1 MALTAQARRAIGFK
15 YSSEPTIQQ
24 PFIFEHFQPSAR
36 SRVSELSEEGG
47 REGGR
52 WWSVPSFP
60 SDRRG
65 EGSLFTPNEDAH
77 SAAGSDP
84 FLQRSVS
91 VAVAAAARFVKPQ
104 LDSGRK
110 EGRKEGRKKECSVVA

>member
-52 WWSVPSFP
+52 EGGGGPFLRS
-60 SDRRG
+60 RAIG
-65 EGSLFTPNEDAH
+65 EERAPYSLLTR
-77 SAAGSDP
+77 SAVGSDP

-91 VAVAAAARFVKPQ
+91 VAAAAAAARFVRPQ
-104 LDSGRK
+104 PDSER
-110 EGRKEGRKKECSVVA
+110 EGRKEEGVR